1 MKIKEFIKNHKT
13 AVIRTLAVLIILGL
27 IAAGAVAATN
37 AAVIKST
44 EESIVTASEAGGN
57 EADCV
62 LILGCG
68 VRDDGQPCMLLRDRL
83 DRGIELYKSG
93 AASKIIM
100 SGDHGRKA
108 YDEVNTMKR
117 YAMERGVPPED
128 IFMDHAGF
136 STYESMYRARDIFEV
151 KSLIIVTQEYHLS
164 RALYDAQALGLDAK
178 GVKAKEV
185 RYSGQIARDARELL
199 ARTKDYIYAALQPE
213 PTYLG
218 ETIPITGDGNL
229 TNDQYTDLSYYDSEA
244 F

>member
-1 MKIKEFIKNHKT
+1 MNIKEFVKRHKNALIRIV
-13 AVIRTLAVLIILGL
+13 AVVMILGL
-27 IAAGAVAATN
+27 IAVGAVAATN
-37 AAVIKST
+37 AAVINST
-44 EESIVTASEAGGN
+44 EEEIVNVSEASKSN
-57 EADCV
+57 ADCI

-93 AASKIIM
+93 AAPKIIM
-100 SGDHGRKA
+100 SGDHGRKV

-151 KSLIIVTQEYHLS
+151 KNLIIVTQAYHLS
-164 RALYDAQALGLDAK
+164 RALYDADALGLHAT

-199 ARTKDYIYAALQPE
+199 ARTKDYIYAVLKPE

-218 ETIPITGDGNL
+218 DTIPITGDGNL
-229 TNDQYTDLSYYDSEA
+229 TNDKYTDLSFYNSEA
-244 F
+244 Y